1 MMKKVKF
8 IVFAA
13 MSLLLLASCGD
24 KGGKRDSDA
33 KDENPVVEFEGYGF
47 DVIAEVVDADTLD
60 SEGWKYC
67 RACGSGMLPKKV
79 GGNDLTLLRDTL
91 EKLGSVAFASTG
103 KIVPE
108 LGAEMTV
115 TALNPDSTAA
125 CGSRYNVLSLSLAT
139 PKLLVWKSYVAGYRC
154 AAAHGIYRTRFV
166 NYRISDG
173 KILSIPDI
181 MKPGYESSL
190 KDMLREKIKEE
201 NVNLLV
207 PVDSIGIPPAFQ
219 ITTDGVRFVY
229 GVYDI
234 APYAAGEVTVD
245 FNGYEIEDL
254 LAPGMLNL
262 IYGIPDE

>member
-8 IVFAA
+8 IVCAA
-13 MSLLLLASCGD
+13 MSLLVLASCGD
-24 KGGKRDSDA
+24 KGGKKDSGS

-47 DVIAEVVDADTLD
+47 DVIAEVMDADSLD
-60 SEGWKYC
+60 NEGWKYC
-67 RACGSGMLPKKV
+67 RAYGSGMLPKKV

-91 EKLGSVAFASTG
+91 EKLGSVAFVSTE

-108 LGAEMTV
+108 FGDEMTV

-125 CGSRYNVLSLSLAT
+125 CGSRYNMLSLSLAT

-154 AAAHGIYRTRFV
+154 AAAHGIHRTMFV

-190 KDMLREKIKEE
+190 EDMLREKIKDE
-201 NVNLLV
+201 NVDLLV
-207 PVDSIGIPPAFQ
+207 PVDSIGIPSVFQ

-234 APYAAGEVTVD
+234 APYAAGEVSVD
-245 FNGYEIEDL
+245 FSGYEIEDL
-254 LAPGMLNL
+254 LAPGMLNM
-262 IYGIPDE
+262 IYGMPEE